1 MEFNLQKLE
10 AIAQER
16 PAEAIK
22 AAEYRKNNRKWLRMS
37 KKIALAIRYHLR
49 NDRMSQKDM
58 ADKMGVSAAY
68 IARLLKGEENLTL
81 ETISALQDAIGHE
94 LVSVPAPYA
103 FSVVMQA
110 PSSPHVVTGSMMT
123 SEKYK
128 SSQPF
133 NKCGYFSNSAA

>member
-49 NDRMSQKDM
+49 NDGMSQKDM

-110 PSSPHVVTGSMMT
+110 PSSPHVATSPITT

-128 SSQPF
+128 SSQPYAG
-133 NKCGYFSNSAA
+133 CSYFSNNAA